1 MSDYGKP
8 TDPRSD
14 VAEVLIKQV
23 PKLIEQH
30 KPGDDLAQNLLD
42 LVNGTKAD
50 YDDSGAFIPVSDEL
64 AAVFSP
70 IRPPYNVSA
79 VFKDMN
85 DSFFRI
91 LADGMIVLGG
101 EASAGKTSFMTA
113 LAVDLLKHNPTM
125 CALIYSL
132 DDGGL
137 MTKKRVV
144 SQLVGK
150 NVMWESS
157 LSESY
162 VKDQDRNVLQRMFV
176 RDSIRLYDIGREAQK
191 VKQLT
196 GCKAIYIG
204 IDYLQIV
211 PVPGDRS
218 GKREG
223 YNEAVKVLKELQKG
237 FAADGCILMLLSQ
250 LNRAKKDDPEY
261 ESMNRFR
268 ETSEVE
274 NQADVALL
282 MAPVDQKDE
291 NSQERLIRVL
301 KNKKGARG
309 RLWKTEFLKDEGLRY
324 SPLVKQGDGAKA
336 SEGIGDSINSMT
348 GKRGKTDGQK
358 GQRRQI
364 TEKDFR

>member
-8 TDPRSD
+8 TDPRAD
-14 VAEVLIKQV
+14 VTEVLITQV

-30 KPGDDLAQNLLD
+30 KQGDDLAQNLLD
-42 LVNGTKAD
+42 LINGTKAD
-50 YDDSGAFIPVSDEL
+50 YDDSGAFVPVSEEL

-70 IRPPYNVSA
+70 IRNPYSVSR
-79 VFKDMN
+79 VFSDMN

-113 LAVDLLKHNPTM
+113 LAVDLLNNNPSM

-137 MTKKRVV
+137 MTKKRIV

-150 NVMWESS
+150 NVMWEST
-157 LSESY
+157 LSESFISDHD
-162 VKDQDRNVLQRMFV
+162 KAVLGRVFV
-176 RDSIRLYDIGREAQK
+176 RDSIRLYDIGREAEK
-191 VKQLT
+191 VKRLT
-196 GCKAIYIG
+196 GCKAVYIG

-211 PVPGDRS
+211 PVPGDRA
-218 GKREG
+218 GRREG
-223 YNEAVKVLKELQKG
+223 YNDAVKVLKELQKG
-237 FAADGCILMLLSQ
+237 LAADGCILMLLSQ

-282 MAPVDQKDE
+282 MTPVDAKDE
-291 NSQERLIRVL
+291 DSQERLIIVL

-309 RLWKTEFLKDEGLRY
+309 RKWKTELLKDDGLRY
-324 SPLVKQGDGAKA
+324 SVLVQQQKGAMASDGI
-336 SEGIGDSINSMT
+336 SDSINSMT
-348 GKRGKTDGQK
+348 AKRGKVTRDAI
-358 GQRRQI
+358 RI
-364 TEKDFR
+364 E